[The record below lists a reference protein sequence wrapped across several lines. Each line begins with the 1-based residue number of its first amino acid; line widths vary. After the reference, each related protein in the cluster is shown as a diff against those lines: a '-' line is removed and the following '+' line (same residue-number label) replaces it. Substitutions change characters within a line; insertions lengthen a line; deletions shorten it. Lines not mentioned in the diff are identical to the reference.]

1 MKKEKVKRGIKYQI
15 LLWFLVILASVY
27 IGMNF
32 FADSTAS
39 ADVPDDSVVVD
50 PIDPEEPDAPG
61 ENDTSDTNNSGN
73 EVVIPTD
80 PIDLINYAINI
91 YNNGK
96 GSQSTFTYTVANRGV
111 FQGVALSLNQYAT
124 GNLLRSGRNG
134 LEETY
139 LYYKDNEVSPIVK
152 ALVNQYGLLQNQ
164 YRAVNVDAS
173 ANKVNYV
180 YTNNYNRAAQ
190 TYDLTSGTRGADEF
204 TVEKGKNRF
213 IAIYCM
219 EFPLEISNNTVKVT
233 NYNTKKDKTYNYV
246 TVSYKIN
253 KLPENFKYYYCSNSE
268 LSIATYQDYKLTFV
282 INKRT
287 GKLRRIIRDEEF
299 TSPGLKGAITVYSKT
314 RFQQDFSAMDKE
326 INLRKPYLSYVAT
339 PEEA

>member
-15 LLWFLVILASVY
+15 LLWFLVILAGVY

-32 FADSTAS
+32 FTDSVS
-39 ADVPDDSVVVD
+39 ADVPDDSATID
-50 PIDPEEPDAPG
+50 PIDPEAPDDPG
-61 ENDTSDTNNSGN
+61 DDPTDDDDNNGD
-73 EVVIPTD
+73 ETVIPTD

-96 GSQSTFTYTVANRGV
+96 GSQSKFTYSVANRGV
-111 FQGVALSLNQYAT
+111 FQGASISLTQYAT
-124 GNLLRSGRNG
+124 GNILRSGSNG

-139 LYYKDNEVSPIVK
+139 FYYNNNEVSPIVK
-152 ALVNQYGLLQNQ
+152 ALVDQYGLLKNQ
-164 YRAVNVDAS
+164 YRAINVDVS
-173 ANKVNYV
+173 ANQVNYV

-190 TYDLTSGTRGADEF
+190 TYDLKNGTRGMETFEVQEARN
-204 TVEKGKNRF
+204 KF

-219 EFPLEISNNTVKVT
+219 EFPIAINYNTVKVT

-253 KLPENFKYYYCSNSE
+253 KLPDNFIYYYCSNSE

-282 INKRT
+282 INKHT

-299 TSPGLKGAITVYSKT
+299 TSPGLKGAITIYSKT
-314 RFQQDFSAMDKE
+314 RFQQDFISMDKE
-326 INLRKPYLSYVAT
+326 VNIRKPFLDYEAP